1 MDTQIYQKMTESADV
16 LADLGEAPS
25 VAVILGSGLGAFAD
39 TLKDRTVLEYGKIP
53 HFPEVHVVGH
63 SGKLV
68 VGTLPDSTVRVAAL
82 AGRVHLYEGHPVSS
96 VVHPIRTLAMWGV
109 KGVVLT
115 NAAGGINPD
124 FMVGDLMLINDHIN
138 LSGTNPLL
146 GYNDGR
152 IGTRFP
158 DMSTAYHPEF
168 NDQMRQWASSQ
179 DFNLKEGV
187 YCGLLGP
194 SYETPA
200 EIRMLQAI
208 GGDAVGMST
217 VCEVIAANHAG
228 LSVAGFS
235 CITNLASGL
244 GTEPLDHAEVK
255 ASADEARDRFI
266 ELLGQSIQVFSQI
279 LDESAPG
286 C

>member
-1 MDTQIYQKMTESADV
+1 MNDNTFDEIQQAAQHLKSI
-16 LADLGEAPS
+16 GEPPS

-39 TLKDRTVLEYGKIP
+39 ILLDPIKVSYGTIP
-53 HFPEVHVVGH
+53 FFPDVHVVGH
-63 SGKLV
+63 SGQLV
-68 VGTLPDSTVRVAAL
+68 IGTLPNSNVRVAAL
-82 AGRVHLYEGHPVSS
+82 AGRVHLYEGHDVNR
-96 VVHPIRTLAMWGV
+96 VVHPIRTLAQWGV
-109 KGVVLT
+109 KGALLT

-124 FMVGDLMLINDHIN
+124 FNVGDLMLINDHIN

-146 GYNDGR
+146 GPNDDR

-158 DMSTAYHPEF
+158 DMSTAYNPEF
-168 NDQMRQWASSQ
+168 NRRIKSWANTHRIQ
-179 DFNLKEGV
+179 LREGV

-200 EIRMLQAI
+200 EIRMLQAV

-217 VCEVIAANHAG
+217 VCEVIAANHAA

-244 GTEPLDHAEVK
+244 GSEPLDHAEVK

-266 ELLGQSIQVFSQI
+266 RLLTQSVIEFDS
-279 LDESAPG
+279 LLSG
-286 C
+286 N